1 LNRKEKKSK
10 KPKKRGKSEKRGEKR
25 AYRLFLAR
33 LAGFPP
39 LGSTLLSSPPMRSSS
54 DAPRLRLVWRFL
66 GGALGSD
73 SPRLRVTLTLAR
85 LFGRVERGAMVV
97 ENRSVDGQTVEDG
110 RVGKGH
116 WSWAEG

>member
-1 LNRKEKKSK
+1 
-10 KPKKRGKSEKRGEKR
+10 
-25 AYRLFLAR
+25 LAR

-54 DAPRLRLVWRFL
+54 DAPRLRLVRRFL

-110 RVGKGH
+110 RVKGTGRGQRVRSVGRGLATKH
-116 WSWAEG
+116 PYLESNAK